1 MELNMINL
9 LGIQILG
16 FVRFIKELNEN
27 FFKLCFSTLIP
38 SFIIV
43 IYIYNFFN
51 TKVSNY
57 IVRLEN
63 TNFIYRF

>member
-1 MELNMINL
+1 MINL

-51 TKVSNY
+51 SKVSNY

>member
-27 FFKLCFSTLIP
+27 FFKLSFSTLIP
-38 SFIIV
+38 SFYNSYL
-43 IYIYNFFN
+43 YI
-51 TKVSNY
+51 
-57 IVRLEN
+57 
-63 TNFIYRF
+63 

>member
-38 SFIIV
+38 SFYNSYL
-43 IYIYNFFN
+43 YIQFFQF
-51 TKVSNY
+51 KGFELYCSVGKY
-57 IVRLEN
+57 
-63 TNFIYRF
+63 

>member
-38 SFIIV
+38 SF
-43 IYIYNFFN
+43 YN
-51 TKVSNY
+51 SY
-57 IVRLEN
+57 LHI
-63 TNFIYRF
+63 